1 MLWVDRLLAGASAVQ
16 SLSWSLACP
25 FHCGP
30 NSVLVALLGFLCGL
44 LVGLGLALALWIS
57 LKPSWDSSS
66 PQHPSSSVPTGPL
79 RRRSQ
84 RLGGYLHE

>member
-25 FHCGP
+25 FHCGS
-30 NSVLVALLGFLCGL
+30 NSALIALLGFLLGL
-44 LVGLGLALALWIS
+44 IVGLCVALALWIS
-57 LKPSWDSSS
+57 LRPSWDASS
-66 PQHPSSSVPTGPL
+66 PQPSNSSVPSGPL